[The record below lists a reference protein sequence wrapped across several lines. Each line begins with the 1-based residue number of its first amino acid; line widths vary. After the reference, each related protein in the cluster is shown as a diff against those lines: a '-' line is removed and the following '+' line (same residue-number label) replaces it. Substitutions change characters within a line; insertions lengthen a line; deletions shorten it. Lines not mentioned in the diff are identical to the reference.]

1 MEHIDDIKSI
11 DDIKI
16 ALGNHYQD
24 DLRSFGEI
32 HDLLKKS
39 SQAREA
45 QHSEVMKML
54 EPLYKQ
60 YAFHIEV
67 SEWTK
72 QKLALIG
79 KVLGV
84 LISAGVV
91 WTAVKSYIIMHL
103 PTK

>member
-16 ALGNHYQD
+16 ALGNHYKD
-24 DLRSFGEI
+24 DLRSFGEL

-39 SQAREA
+39 SQDREA

-54 EPLYKQ
+54 TPLYKQ

-72 QKLALIG
+72 QKLALVG
-79 KVLGV
+79 KILGV

-91 WTAVKSYIIMHL
+91 WSMFKSYLLTH
-103 PTK
+103 K